1 MRFTKLSGE
10 PIPVLGQ
17 GHLADRRPSRAA
29 SPGIAAL
36 QLGIDLGLT
45 LIDTAE
51 MYGDGASEELV
62 AERAISRRSTV
73 PFRRRRKSAR
83 SR

>member
-1 MRFTKLSGE
+1 MRFTQLSGE

-17 GHLADRRPSRAA
+17 GTWQLGDRAERR
-29 SPGIAAL
+29 GQEIAAL

-51 MYGDGASEELV
+51 MYGNGAV
-62 AERAISRRSTV
+62 RRTRGRGD
-73 PFRRRRKSAR
+73 RRTA
-83 SR
+83 